1 MPTTRLTL
9 GKIFRFWLPLASTWL
24 MMAVE
29 GPFLSAVLARLP
41 QPKFNLAAYGV
52 AFAFALF
59 IESPVIMMMSAA
71 TALVTGRQP
80 FFMLRRFNYG
90 LSLLLTFL
98 MGLLA
103 LPPVFRVVGEG
114 WIHLSPEVA
123 RRAHLAVVVLLP
135 WPGAIGYRRFYQ
147 GILIR
152 ANLTR
157 RVAYGTLIRLASMG
171 GMALLLYTLRIRP
184 GVLVGAGALSTGVV
198 MEALSS
204 RWMVHRPLKA
214 ILQSA
219 GQHGPA
225 DTLTYRRILQFY
237 YPLALTSGL
246 SLGVHPVVTFFLG
259 QSRLALESL
268 AALPVVNALV
278 FIFRSLGLSFQEVG
292 IALMGERWEGY
303 QKLKQFSGWLAGT
316 LLLLLGGIAF
326 SSLGW
331 FWYRHVAG
339 LSPFMAGFAV
349 LPTRIMALLPA
360 LTVILSFQR
369 AVLVCSRRT
378 SPISLATLLEV
389 LVILITLWVLIG
401 WLHWIGILAAATAFV
416 CGRLLAN
423 LYLIRPVHQALHR
436 TS

>member
-1 MPTTRLTL
+1 MPGTRLTL
-9 GKIFRFWLPLASTWL
+9 GKIFRFWIPLASTWL

-29 GPFLSAVLARLP
+29 GPFLSAVIARLP
-41 QPKFNLAAYGV
+41 EPKFNLAAYGV

-71 TALVTGRQP
+71 TALVGGRQA
-80 FFMLRRFNYG
+80 FFKLRNFAYG
-90 LSLLLTFL
+90 LSLGLTL
-98 MGLLA
+98 IMVLLA
-103 LPPVFRVVGEG
+103 IPPVFRLVGEG
-114 WIHLSPEVA
+114 WIHLTPEVA

-157 RVAYGTLIRLASMG
+157 RVAYGTVIRLASMG
-171 GMALLLYTLRIRP
+171 SMALLLYALKVRP

-204 RWMVHRPLKA
+204 RWMVHGPLRA
-214 ILQSA
+214 ILHRNSREDS
-219 GQHGPA
+219 PEEL
-225 DTLTYRRILQFY
+225 TLGRIVRFY
-237 YPLALTSGL
+237 YPLALTSVL

-259 QSRLALESL
+259 QSRMALESL
-268 AALPVVNALV
+268 AAMPVVNALV

-292 IALMGERWEGY
+292 IALMGDRWQGY
-303 QKLKQFSGWLAGT
+303 RMLKRFAALLAAAV
-316 LLLLLGGIAF
+316 LLALGGIAF
-326 SSLGW
+326 SPLGLL
-331 FWYRHVAG
+331 WYRHVAG
-339 LSPFMAGFAV
+339 LSSSMAQFAL

-369 AVLVCSRRT
+369 AVLVCSRHT
-378 SPISLATLLEV
+378 NPISGATLLEV
-389 LVILITLWVLIG
+389 LAILATLWLLVGL
-401 WLHWIGILAAATAFV
+401 LNWIGIVAAATAFV

-423 LYLIRPVHQALHR
+423 LFLIQPVRRALR
-436 TS
+436 ANR